1 MDSNQSY
8 KVVPVKTVHIFVGRI
23 NGLLWSILF
32 WKFIL
37 TPSIGDSNLGKWF
50 GNHSFSLLELGDKCD
65 FTLIWA
71 TKSGHLE
78 ALLEQLMTVLVENL
92 VLDEQGLSN

>member
-1 MDSNQSY
+1 MACY
-8 KVVPVKTVHIFVGRI
+8 
-23 NGLLWSILF
+23 GLFYFGNSSL
-32 WKFIL
+32 
-37 TPSIGDSNLGKWF
+37 PSIGDSNLGKWF